1 MHQLLLKT
9 LLKWSDA
16 KSPNSQKK
24 WVMSSNGNYITD
36 VNKGASMSVH
46 QIQIQVE
53 NIKCGGCEKSIIRGL
68 SSIEGLSNIVIDRDQ
83 QMVSVNADESLRE
96 VLISKLK
103 SMGYPEHGSVTGLDA
118 GLANAKSFVSCAI
131 GRVS

>member
-1 MHQLLLKT
+1 
-9 LLKWSDA
+9 
-16 KSPNSQKK
+16 
-24 WVMSSNGNYITD
+24 
-36 VNKGASMSVH
+36 MSVH

-53 NIKCGGCEKSIIRGL
+53 NIKCGGCEKSIIKGL

-96 VLISKLK
+96 ELIAKLK
-103 SMGYPEHGSVTGLDA
+103 SMGYPEHGSVSGLDA